1 MQKWCSFCRTQP
13 VTACYLFHIWH
24 SDETNWTKYLK
35 LNATLSIRDKIL
47 IKAQTPHFPYISI
60 PVLLI
65 FLFNAFQLATTTPQ
79 RQLVFCH
86 FDRETY
92 KRDMGSLSHPPTF
105 PIIGLL
111 PSASFVIVFLVQFH
125 TYPAFLV
132 PSFLSFSDLLCKLD
146 FTVILGNYIC
156 GEAPFQRHYF
166 PGLYSV

>member
-60 PVLLI
+60 PVLQI

-132 PSFLSFSDLLCKLD
+132 PLLI
-146 FTVILGNYIC
+146 FTGPSKVL
-156 GEAPFQRHYF
+156 QRSELLLWCCAF
-166 PGLYSV
+166 